1 MKTMIDFSTL
11 NLNKLSNFLSTLS
24 GNTDSTEYFELGKVI
39 EYAYQEYSYGQLKRV
54 NLIGK
59 DLIDTY
65 GKTYESKKIS
75 FKNKSGRA
83 VRGVIVM
90 NARSAPDLSRFTSA
104 DYYIFTD
111 PDKLKACCVP
121 GSMLYNVKIS
131 GTTITASC
139 DPEPEHF
146 FLNGGPTLSES
157 FFDKKVKFY
166 LDYIRGM
173 DDENKSYLD
182 TELI

>member
-59 DLIDTY
+59 DLVDLN

-90 NARSAPDLSRFTSA
+90 NARSAPDLSRFNSA

-121 GSMLYNVKIS
+121 GSMLYNIKIA
-131 GTTITASC
+131 GTTIVAHC
-139 DPEPEHF
+139 NPEPEHF
-146 FLNGGPTLSES
+146 FLNGGPSLNEN
-157 FFDKKVKFY
+157 FFNKKVDFY
-166 LDYIRGM
+166 LDYIRRIP
-173 DDENKSYLD
+173 E
-182 TELI
+182 

>member
-1 MKTMIDFSTL
+1 MIDFSTL
-11 NLNKLSNFLSTLS
+11 NLKKLSNFLSTLS

-59 DLIDTY
+59 DLVDLK

-90 NARSAPDLSRFTSA
+90 NARSAPDISRFNSA

-146 FLNGGPTLSES
+146 FLDGGPSLDES
-157 FFDKKVKFY
+157 FFNKKVDFY
-166 LDYIRGM
+166 LDYIRRIP
-173 DDENKSYLD
+173 E
-182 TELI
+182 

>member
-1 MKTMIDFSTL
+1 MIDFSTL
-11 NLNKLSNFLSTLS
+11 NRKKLSNFFSTLS
-24 GNTDSTEYFELGKVI
+24 GNTDSREYFELGKVI

-54 NLIGK
+54 NLIGR
-59 DLIDTY
+59 DLIDLK

-90 NARSAPDLSRFTSA
+90 NARSAPNLSRFNSA

-146 FLNGGPTLSES
+146 FLDGGTPLNKN
-157 FFDKKVKFY
+157 FFDEKVEFY
-166 LDYIRGM
+166 LDYIRTIP
-173 DDENKSYLD
+173 E
-182 TELI
+182 

>member
-1 MKTMIDFSTL
+1 MIDFSTI
-11 NLNKLSNFLSTLS
+11 NLTKLSNFLSTLS

-39 EYAYQEYSYGQLKRV
+39 EYAYQEYSYGQLTRI

-65 GKTYESKKIS
+65 GKTYESKKIK
-75 FKNKSGRA
+75 FKNKSQRA

-90 NARSAPDLSRFTSA
+90 NGRSTPDISRFSPA
-104 DYYIFTD
+104 DYYIFTN

-121 GSMLYNVKIS
+121 GSMLYNIRIS

-146 FLNGGPTLSES
+146 FLNGGPSVTEN
-157 FFDKKVKFY
+157 FFEKKIKFY
-166 LDYIRGM
+166 LDYIRRM
-173 DDENKSYLD
+173 PE
-182 TELI
+182 